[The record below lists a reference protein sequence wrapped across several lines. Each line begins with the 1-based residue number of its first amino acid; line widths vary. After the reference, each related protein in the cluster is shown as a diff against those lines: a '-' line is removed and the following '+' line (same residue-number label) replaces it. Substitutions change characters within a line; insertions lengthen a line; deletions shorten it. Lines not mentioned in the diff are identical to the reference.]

1 MRKAA
6 EVPSIATVY
15 AEGRKIIG
23 RNNLAAAN
31 NGGVI
36 LPGSPEDMRFRSHFG
51 VSPQVVVDAWQLMD
65 DHGLLPVNAQLCH
78 FLWALAF
85 MYTYPKNDKAL
96 STLLGKKDPKTMS
109 KYLWP
114 FIQSVFE
121 LDDYVVS
128 DHCGT
133 MFLFTMNFPSQVV
146 GICTTAH
153 EDSIREQEE
162 TGCRK

>member
-1 MRKAA
+1 MAA
-6 EVPSIATVY
+6 EAYPSIAAVY
-15 AEGRKIIG
+15 DEGRKIIG
-23 RNNLAAAN
+23 RTKLAAAN

-65 DHGLLPVNAQLCH
+65 YHGLLPANAQLCH

-96 STLLGKKDPKTMS
+96 SSLLGNKDPKTIS
-109 KYLWP
+109 KYVWP

-133 MFLFTMNFPSQVV
+133 TLFTTNFSSQVAS
-146 GICTTAH
+146 ILTITH
-153 EDSIREQEE
+153 KDSIQEQEE
-162 TGCRK
+162 T